1 MPKELIE
8 LVKEYGAACYRK
20 GFCGARNNAL
30 DYKTETEKA
39 DELLKRI
46 EEVVNQDDALMRV

>member
-30 DYKTETEKA
+30 DYG
-39 DELLKRI
+39 
-46 EEVVNQDDALMRV
+46 DANGRATML

>member
-20 GFCGARNNAL
+20 GFYGARNNAL

-46 EEVVNQDDALMRV
+46 EEVVNQNR